1 MNEKEAFAYLV
12 DKQQQLVQ
20 RIGAIEADFRTGRPQ
35 DFAEQASESEND
47 ETLQEILLQ
56 AKFELQQV
64 ELAIAAIDNDSYGIC
79 SQCQAPIASER
90 LAALPYTQTCINC
103 TE

>member
-1 MNEKEAFAYLV
+1 MNPQETSTYLA
-12 DKQQQLVQ
+12 DKQQQLTQ
-20 RIGAIEADFRTGRPQ
+20 RIEAIEADFRAGRPQ

-56 AKFELQQV
+56 AKLELKQV
-64 ELAIAAIDNDSYGIC
+64 EQAIVAVNNDSYGIC
-79 SQCQAPIASER
+79 SHCQSPIAAER